1 MSRAEIPIDRKIVAV
16 DRYVPAH
23 IEVRRS
29 AAPGIRRSAP
39 ATGRGRAA
47 MDLFE
52 FEVVD

>member
-23 IEVRRS
+23 AEVRRS
-29 AAPGIRRSAP
+29 AALGIRRSAP
-39 ATGRGRAA
+39 ATGQSRAA
-47 MDLFE
+47 MDLFK